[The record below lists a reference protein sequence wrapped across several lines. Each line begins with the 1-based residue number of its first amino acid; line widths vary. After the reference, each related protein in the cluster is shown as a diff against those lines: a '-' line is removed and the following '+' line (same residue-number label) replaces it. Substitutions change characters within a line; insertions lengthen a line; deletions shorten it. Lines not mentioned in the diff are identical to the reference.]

1 MKTLRFVVT
10 VALALGCSALSGGP
24 AGAQDLQEIKAQ
36 GVLRHL
42 GIPYANFVTGSGDGM
57 DVEIV
62 QMFARHLGVKYQ
74 YVETSWKSAF
84 GDLTGRQVKQS
95 GDDLQFLG
103 EVPIRG
109 DLIANGLTMLPWR
122 QKLIEYSLPT
132 FPTGVWLIARA
143 EGKSVPI
150 KASGDR
156 SKDIQATKARLRDGS
171 VLVMEATCLDPALY
185 GLKNKGLDLRYY
197 TRSTNLNEMVPAI
210 LNDDAQMTLLD
221 VPDALIALDK
231 WPGQI
236 KVIGPVS
243 DDQRMGVG
251 FRKGSPEL
259 RGAFNTFF
267 QKLKQDGTYTR
278 LVEKYYPSALRYF
291 PSFFKDDGGRAGEP
305 GSSDKAKTAL
315 R

>member
-1 MKTLRFVVT
+1 MKTRRFLSILV
-10 VALALGCSALSGGP
+10 LALGCAALP
-24 AGAQDLQEIKAQ
+24 ATAQDLQEIKAQ

-42 GIPYANFVTGSGDGM
+42 GIPYANFVTGSGDGL
-57 DVEIV
+57 DVEII
-62 QMFARHLGVKYQ
+62 QMFARHLGVRYQ
-74 YVETSWKSAF
+74 YVQTSWKSAF

-95 GDDLQFLG
+95 GDEIQFLG
-103 EVPIRG
+103 EVPMRG

-122 QKLIEYSLPT
+122 QKLIEYSTPT

-143 EGKSVPI
+143 EGKILPI

-156 SKDIQATKARLRDGS
+156 ARDIQATKSRLRDGS

-221 VPDALIALDK
+221 VPDALIALEK

-243 DDQRMGVG
+243 EDQQMGVG
-251 FRKGSPEL
+251 FRKDSPEL
-259 RGAFNTFF
+259 RKAFNAFF
-267 QKLKQDGTYTR
+267 QTLKQDGTYVR
-278 LVEKYYPSALRYF
+278 LVEKYYPTALRYF
-291 PSFFKDDGGRAGEP
+291 PSFFKDEGARAAEP
-305 GSSDKAKTAL
+305 GPSGQAKTAL
-315 R
+315 K

>member
-1 MKTLRFVVT
+1 

-24 AGAQDLQEIKAQ
+24 AGAQDLQKIKTQ

-74 YVETSWKSAF
+74 YVETSWKSAL

-150 KASGDR
+150 KASGNR

-278 LVEKYYPSALRYF
+278 LVEKYCPSALRYF